1 MQHKQLISRD
11 IERFYNK
18 ASEETRLNKG
28 LGVFEF
34 ERVKSL
40 IEKHLNNS
48 PCKILDVGGGTGK
61 YAEWLT
67 KKGHEVHLIEPVD
80 KHLLTAQSRSNSL
93 KNKFSVHKGES
104 RSLDFSSN
112 YADVIIL
119 HGPLYHLQKQEDR
132 ALTIQEAKR
141 VLKKDGILLAFAINN
156 TASTI
161 AGLLSGLIHKKSFLE
176 MCKLELS
183 SGIHNPPED
192 FPWLLAEA
200 FYHKPEKLREE
211 LIREGLVP
219 SDAYAVEGAI
229 WLDKD
234 FFSNMQNTKRRCNLM
249 ELLEATENDKSLL
262 PFSPHY
268 MISAKKQSN
277 YGS

>member
-61 YAEWLT
+61 YAEWLA

-104 RSLDFSSN
+104 RNLDFSSN

>member
-61 YAEWLT
+61 YAEWLA

-229 WLDKD
+229 WLDKE
-234 FFSNMQNTKRRCNLM
+234 FFSNMQNAKRRCNLM

>member
-1 MQHKQLISRD
+1 MQQKKLISRD

-18 ASEETRLNKG
+18 ASEETRLDKG

-40 IEKHLNNS
+40 IDKHLSNTS
-48 PCKILDVGGGTGK
+48 SRILDVGGGTGK
-61 YAEWLT
+61 YAEWLA

-80 KHLLTAQSRSNSL
+80 KHLLTAQNRSNSL
-93 KNKFSVHKGES
+93 KNKFAVHKGES
-104 RSLDFSSN
+104 RNLDFPSN

-119 HGPLYHLQKQEDR
+119 HGPLYHLQKEEDR

-141 VLKKDGILLAFAINN
+141 VLMKDGVILAFAINN

-183 SGIHNPPED
+183 SGVHNPPED

-200 FYHKPEKLREE
+200 YYHKPEKLREE
-211 LIREGLVP
+211 FFREGLTP
-219 SDAYAVEGAI
+219 SNAYAVEGVV
-229 WLDKD
+229 WLDKE
-234 FFSNMQNTKRRCNLM
+234 FFSNMQQEKRRRNLM
-249 ELLEATENDKSLL
+249 ELLEATENDTSLL

-268 MISAKKQSN
+268 MISATKQSN

>member
-234 FFSNMQNTKRRCNLM
+234 FFSNMQNAKRRCNLM